1 MAQFPTGCTGVVVW
15 KVVGGDWFP
24 VNPPPAHAPCTAAS
38 IFVFN
43 GQVIHVDA
51 NNSLPDL
58 AFKALKAKFPNDIKP
73 APGEPGN
80 FTLPLVPNGM
90 IVVIS

>member
-24 VNPPPAHAPCTAAS
+24 VNPPPVHAPCTAAS

-51 NNSLPDL
+51 NHPLPDL
-58 AFKALKAKFPNDIKP
+58 AFQALQAKFPNDIKP
-73 APGEPGN
+73 APNEPGS